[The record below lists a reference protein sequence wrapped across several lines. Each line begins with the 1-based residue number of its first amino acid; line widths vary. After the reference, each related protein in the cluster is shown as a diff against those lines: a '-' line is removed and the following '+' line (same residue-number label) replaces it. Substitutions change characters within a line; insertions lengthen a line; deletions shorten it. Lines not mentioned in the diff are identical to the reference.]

1 MENYSELY
9 KIDLHIHSTISDGTD
24 TPEELLSKVKAA
36 GIGLFSLTD
45 HDAIAGAEMVKKKRG
60 PDDPLFISGAEFS
73 CRDVF
78 GKYHI
83 LGYGYDSSASA
94 ICSLVEKG
102 HLMRLNKIRE
112 RLAYIKEH
120 FGFKFASDD
129 ISELL
134 SNNNPGKPHLA
145 NLMVKY
151 GYAENKEDAFSRFL
165 NRIKIPSKY
174 IRPEEAIT
182 SILSSGGIP
191 VLAHPSFGSGEEYI
205 FGEEMDQ
212 RIQRLMDYGLKGLE
226 AYYSGFLPRLQN
238 EILGFAE
245 KYDLYVTAGSD
256 YHGKNKNI
264 YIGENNLDDIRD
276 AAKGVHDFLD
286 AVELR

>member
-1 MENYSELY
+1 MKTSGLIK
-9 KIDLHIHSTISDGTD
+9 KIDLHMHSTVSDGTN
-24 TPEELLSKVKAA
+24 TPSEILNIVRSA
-36 GIGLFSLTD
+36 GIDCFSLTD
-45 HDAIAGAEMVKKKRG
+45 HDAIKGCKAIHEILSD
-60 PDDPLFISGAEFS
+60 DDPLFISGVEFS
-73 CRDVF
+73 CKDEE